1 MAINLQD
8 SLLDT
13 VKKAVEGGIL
23 LPQDYSSAITASK
36 DDPEVVRYLE
46 GLMPKTPE
54 AIPASA
60 SNSRRAEV
68 QAQRERVQ
76 EQPGESPKPADKTR
90 KPKKEAE
97 VVEQEGDIITRED
110 ILGSETLRRH
120 GVKPGD
126 RLIDG
131 KVKRVFSTKE
141 DSVELGHRVTA
152 EDLAVSPRLREL
164 DAQVGDRIVN
174 KALIPASRDD
184 AWMQLQYGFDEPE
197 GFGLTESLGVFLE
210 SRIPIGELSFDF
222 TVNSLG
228 DLLTLPLNMASY
240 SSPDELYGE
249 GFSQAPPEQR
259 REMILAKKERDLEE
273 KYNQFFE
280 PNPDS
285 AYRTAGNVLG
295 QLADPTTLL
304 PAGRSYLGM
313 AGIGGAVA
321 GSSSVVQDLALEG
334 DVDWTKAALSTAA
347 GSVLATA
354 TGKVINVVG
363 GKVAD
368 RGATKLQNKAQKVAD
383 SHINLGGTVEGIMD
397 AWVEAGINPQALA
410 AAATRTGK
418 KIKIP
423 NKASRAEQAV
433 EESITRDSAV
443 ARKFSKGVEKFLGV
457 ISTRIG
463 NISESILGGMR
474 RFEYNTHVKT
484 GEVSKIAEPFLRE
497 MKGLQAEVKK
507 NIAKHLYN
515 GNFNAA
521 RKLMSDTMVKEF
533 DDKVLPLLDS
543 LGTELQKAGH
553 AFTKVDN
560 YFPRPVKDYDGL
572 SRSLG
577 KEQKGYIEE
586 QLEAYARKK
595 KTKVTNLSDQER
607 SQVIDLALR
616 GYRQTTDGA
625 KLRFAK
631 QRKLDEVT
639 EDQLQYYSSP
649 EEALS
654 MYLRNSI
661 HDLEKRKF
669 FGRYKSI
676 ELDEVDGKFNTSN
689 SIGELVRKAKESGE
703 IAPEREAELA
713 ELLSSRFVGGEQ
725 TAGAMS
731 STIKDLGYMGT
742 IANPISAIRQL
753 GDVGISS
760 ALYGFR
766 NTIAAMFGTKQLN
779 LIDNGLEQVITN
791 ELAVGDPRITA
802 RALDKLFTAVGFR
815 AIDRLSK
822 ETVMNSAFKKAQQMV
837 KSPKGEAA
845 FRKKIG
851 KLYGDDTE
859 ALIADLKAGEITE
872 NVKFYGFNELSGL
885 QPLNMLEM
893 PQAYADMKGGRILYM
908 LKSFTVK
915 QLDMVRREV
924 LQEWKKGNKT
934 EAVKKAGLLAGYI
947 TAANLTTQTAIDVLL
962 GKEVKPEDIP
972 DKALW
977 ALLGNIGM
985 NEYMWNKYLKQGKIV
1000 EGTISYVSPATPII
1014 DALLTLGT
1022 ELPKDDPKIEATL
1035 RAVPGIGPFLY
1046 NWLGGGAEKYNE
1058 RQKKKRRDERRGRD

>member
-23 LPQDYSSAITASK
+23 LPQDYSAAITASK

-46 GLMPKTPE
+46 SLMPETPE
-54 AIPASA
+54 VAPESA
-60 SNSRRAEV
+60 PNSRRAEV

-76 EQPGESPKPADKTR
+76 EQPGEAPKPADKTR
-90 KPKKEAE
+90 EPKKEAE

-131 KVKRVFSTKE
+131 RVKRVFSTKE
-141 DSVELGHRVTA
+141 DSVELGHRVTSQ
-152 EDLAVSPRLREL
+152 DLAISPRLREL
-164 DAQVGDRIVN
+164 GAQVGDRIVN
-174 KALIPASRDD
+174 KALIPANFDD

-210 SRIPIGELSFDF
+210 SRIPIGELRFDF

-259 REMILAKKERDLEE
+259 REMILAKKERDLDEE
-273 KYNQFFE
+273 YGQYFE

-313 AGIGGAVA
+313 AGIGGAVG
-321 GSSSVVQDLALEG
+321 GSSSAVQDLALEG
-334 DVDWTKAALSTAA
+334 DIDWTKAAASTAA
-347 GSVLATA
+347 GAILAPA

-363 GKVAD
+363 AKIAD
-368 RGATKLQNKAQKVAD
+368 SGATKLQNKAQAVVD
-383 SHINLGGTVEGIMD
+383 DHFNSGGTIEGVMD
-397 AWVEAGINPQALA
+397 AWKNAGINPASLE

-418 KIKIP
+418 KIRIP

-433 EESITRDSAV
+433 EESITRDSAIS
-443 ARKFSKGVEKFLGV
+443 RLYSPTLDRWLGSM
-457 ISTRIG
+457 STRIG
-463 NISESILGGMR
+463 NISETILGGMR
-474 RFEYNTHVKT
+474 RFEFDTHVRT
-484 GEVSKIAEPFLRE
+484 SQVSKFAEPFLRE
-497 MKGLQAEVKK
+497 MKGLEAGVKK

-515 GNFNAA
+515 GDFKAA
-521 RKLMSDTMVKEF
+521 KNLMTDVMSKEF
-533 DDKVLPLLDS
+533 DNVIVPLLNNI
-543 LGTELQKAGH
+543 GTELQKAGH
-553 AFTKVDN
+553 TFAKVDN
-560 YFPRPVKDYDGL
+560 YFPRPVTDYDGL
-572 SRSLG
+572 RLSLG
-577 KEQKGYIEE
+577 KEQQGYIRE
-586 QLEAYARKK
+586 QLEAYARRK
-595 KTKVTNLSDQER
+595 KTEVSNLSNQER
-607 SQVIDLALR
+607 AEVIDLALR

-631 QRKLDEVT
+631 ERKIDKVT
-639 EDQLQYYSSP
+639 EDQLQYYASP

-661 HDLEKRKF
+661 HDIEKRKF
-669 FGRYKSI
+669 FGRYQADTDV
-676 ELDEVDGKFNTSN
+676 EGKFSTSN
-689 SIGELVRKAKESGE
+689 SIGALVDKAMKDGD
-703 IAPEREAELA
+703 IAPERELELK
-713 ELLSSRFVGGEQ
+713 ELLSARFVGGEQ
-725 TAGAMS
+725 TPGAVS

-742 IANPISAIRQL
+742 IANPVSSVTQL
-753 GDVGISS
+753 ADAGIAS
-760 ALYGFR
+760 ALKGFR
-766 NTIAAMFGTKQLN
+766 NTIGSMFGTKDLRI
-779 LIDNGLEQVITN
+779 IDLGLDEVITK
-791 ELAVGDPRITA
+791 ELSVGDPRLAA
-802 RALDKLFTAVGFR
+802 RALDKLMGAAGFKFM
-815 AIDRLSK
+815 DKLGK
-822 ETVMNSAFKKAQQMV
+822 ETLINAAFKKAQQMV

-859 ALIADLKAGEITE
+859 ALIADLKAGDITDT
-872 NVKFYGFNELSGL
+872 VKFYAFNELSDV
-885 QPLNMLEM
+885 QPVSMLEM
-893 PQAYADMKGGRILYM
+893 PESYANMKGGRLLYM
-908 LKSFTVK
+908 LKSFTLK
-915 QLDMVRREV
+915 QIDLLRKQVI
-924 LQEWKKGNKT
+924 QQWNKGNKL
-934 EAVKKAGLLAGYI
+934 EASKNAAVLAGYI
-947 TAANLTTQTAIDVLL
+947 TTANVATGVVKDMMM
-962 GKEVKPEDIP
+962 GREVNPEDIP
-972 DKALW
+972 DKAFW
-977 ALLGNIGM
+977 ALIGNFGM

-1000 EGTISYVSPATPII
+1000 EGTIAYASPATPIV
-1014 DALLTLGT
+1014 DAVLTLGT
-1022 ELPKDDPKIEATL
+1022 ELPKDDPKIASTL
-1035 RAVPGIGPFLY
+1035 NAVPLFGKLAY

>member
-1 MAINLQD
+1 LAINLQD

-13 VKKAVEGGIL
+13 VKKAVQGGIL
-23 LPQDYSSAITASK
+23 LPQDYGSAIAASK

-46 GLMPKTPE
+46 SLMPETPE
-54 AIPASA
+54 ALPSSA
-60 SNSRRAEV
+60 SNDRREEL

-110 ILGSETLRRH
+110 ILGSETLRRY

-131 KVKRVFSTKE
+131 RVKRVFSTKE
-141 DSVELGHRVTA
+141 DSIELGHRVTA

-222 TVNSLG
+222 TVNNFR
-228 DLLTLPLNMASY
+228 DLVALPSTMASY

-259 REMILAKKERDLEE
+259 REMILAKKERDLDEE
-273 KYNQFFE
+273 YSQYFE

-295 QLADPTTLL
+295 QLADPTTLA
-304 PAGRSYLGM
+304 PAGQTYKGM
-313 AGIGGAVA
+313 AAIGGAVA
-321 GSSSVVQDLALEG
+321 GSSSAAQDLALEG
-334 DVDWTKAALSTAA
+334 NVDWTKAALSTAA
-347 GSVLATA
+347 GAVLAPA

-368 RGATKLQNKAQKVAD
+368 RGATKLQNKAQTVVD
-383 SHINLGGTVEGIMD
+383 NHFNSGGTIEGIRD
-397 AWVEAGINPQALA
+397 AWVKAGINPQALE

-443 ARKFSKGVEKFLGV
+443 SRLYSPKLDKILGSM
-457 ISTRIG
+457 STRIG
-463 NISESILGGMR
+463 NISETILGGMR
-474 RFEYNTHVKT
+474 RFEFDTHTKT
-484 GEVSKIAEPFLRE
+484 SQASKAAEPFLRE
-497 MKGLQAEVKK
+497 MKGLAADTKK
-507 NIAKHLYN
+507 NIAKYLYN
-515 GNFNAA
+515 GNFKAA
-521 RKLMSDTMVKEF
+521 KNLMSDTMSKEF
-533 DDKVLPLLDS
+533 DNVVVPLLND
-543 LGTELQKAGH
+543 LGEELQAAGH
-553 AFTKVDN
+553 TFAKVDN
-560 YFPRPVKDYDGL
+560 YFPRPVTDYDGL
-572 SRSLG
+572 SASLG
-577 KEQKGYIEE
+577 KEKQGYIRE

-595 KTKVTNLSDQER
+595 KTEVSNLSNQER
-607 SQVIDLALR
+607 SEIIDLAMR
-616 GYRQTTDGA
+616 GYRQTIDGS

-639 EDQLQYYSSP
+639 EDQLQYYASP

-661 HDLEKRKF
+661 HDIEKRKF
-669 FGRYKSI
+669 FGRFKADKDV
-676 ELDEVDGKFNTSN
+676 EGKFSTSS
-689 SIGELVRKAKESGE
+689 SIGELVDRAMKDGD
-703 IAPEREAELA
+703 IVPERELELK

-725 TAGAMS
+725 TAGAVS
-731 STIKDLGYMGT
+731 STVKDLGYMGT
-742 IANPISAIRQL
+742 IANPVSSVTQL
-753 GDVGISS
+753 ADAGIAS
-760 ALYGFR
+760 ALKGFR
-766 NTIAAMFGTKQLN
+766 NTISSMFGTKDLKI
-779 LIDNGLEQVITN
+779 IDVGLDEVITK
-791 ELAVGDPRITA
+791 ELSVGDPRLSA
-802 RALDKLFTAVGFR
+802 RALDKLMGAAGFKFM
-815 AIDRLSK
+815 DRLGK
-822 ETVMNSAFKKAQQMV
+822 ETLINASFKKAQQMV

-845 FRKKIG
+845 FRKQIG
-851 KLYGDDTE
+851 KTYGDDTE
-859 ALIADLKAGEITE
+859 ALIADLKAGDITD
-872 NVKFYGFNELSGL
+872 NVKFYAFNELSDV
-885 QPLNMLEM
+885 QPVTMLEM
-893 PQAYADMKGGRILYM
+893 PEAYANMKGGRLLYM
-908 LKSFTVK
+908 LKSFTLK
-915 QLDMVRREV
+915 QIDLVRKKV
-924 LQEWKKGNKT
+924 VQQWNKGNKV
-934 EAVKKAGLLAGYI
+934 EAVKNAAVLAGYI
-947 TAANLTTQTAIDVLL
+947 TTANVATGVVKDLMM
-962 GKEVKPEDIP
+962 GREVNPEDIP

-977 ALLGNIGM
+977 ALLGNFGM
-985 NEYMWNKYLKQGKIV
+985 NEYMYNKYLKQGKIV
-1000 EGTISYVSPATPII
+1000 EGTIAYIAPATPIV
-1014 DALLTLGT
+1014 DAVLTLGT
-1022 ELPKDDPKIEATL
+1022 ELPKDDPKIASTL
-1035 RAVPGIGPFLY
+1035 NAVPLFGKLVY

-1058 RQKKKRRDERRGRD
+1058 RQEKKRRDELLGRD